1 MVIFGDKTVTLFNR
15 EWDEETETET
25 WHATKLVNCGLTVV
39 KSKGISSGSG
49 QTNSD
54 SVTLMIDPAEQATEY
69 VEPKEY
75 AALEDKSNVY
85 TFTPQIDFF
94 AEGDISE
101 EQTDNFFEHM
111 LNKYNNVFKVTS
123 YTEYKP
129 ILPHLEIGGR

>member
-1 MVIFGDKTVTLFNR
+1 MVIFGDRTVTLFNR

-25 WHATKLVNCGLTVV
+25 WRATKLVNCGLTVA
-39 KSKGISSGSG
+39 KSKGLSSGSG

-54 SVTLMIDPAEQATEY
+54 SVTLRIDPAEQATEY
-69 VEPKEY
+69 VKPKEY
-75 AALEDKSNVY
+75 VTLKDKSNIY

-94 AEGDISE
+94 VEGDISE
-101 EQTDNFFEHM
+101 EQTDNFFEYM
-111 LNKYNNVFKVTS
+111 LNKYNNVFKVTN

>member
-25 WHATKLVNCGLTVV
+25 WRATKLVNCGLTVV
-39 KSKGISSGSG
+39 KSKGLSSGSG

-54 SVTLMIDPAEQATEY
+54 SVTLLVDPAEQATEY

-75 AALEDKSNVY
+75 ITLEDKSNVY

-94 AEGDISE
+94 VEGDVSE
-101 EQTDNFFEHM
+101 EQTDNFFEYM
-111 LNKYNNVFKVTS
+111 LNKHNNVFKVTN